1 LFHRTAVVHG
11 GSIVSAAIHAVI
23 AVIVHVAMLAMSDV
37 LTIMHI
43 AGARLHGLRCEQYKY
58 GQKNV
63 FHSTIIHLYAV
74 LDVIHQ

>member
-1 LFHRTAVVHG
+1 MT
-11 GSIVSAAIHAVI
+11 
-23 AVIVHVAMLAMSDV
+23 AVIVHVAVLAMSDI

-43 AGARLHGLRCEQYKY
+43 ARARLHGLSCEQYKY

-74 LDVIHQ
+74 LDVFDQSSIILEAVFERNESGCHP